1 MKRIID
7 DYYLTFNFKN
17 LIENQYPINI
27 KFPNPNR
34 GRKLID
40 VYDSMAGQVIE
51 EIFEFNNEYTDVG
64 VNLNDIFVL
73 DKKKYTF
80 EEAMKALKKGD
91 IIESCYSG
99 KNYMMSPREGET
111 VKYFDT
117 EYNEWMTEYHMFS
130 HNEIFGDWY
139 INE

>member
-1 MKRIID
+1 MEKTFKDVMNTIKEGETWINKCKDRR
-7 DYYLTFNFKN
+7 LTKIQKSYNS
-17 LIENQYPINI
+17 I
-27 KFPNPNR
+27 
-34 GRKLID
+34 
-40 VYDSMAGQVIE
+40 
-51 EIFEFNNEYTDVG
+51 IFESDKEYINVG

-99 KNYMMSPREGET
+99 TKYVMSPKGDET

-117 EYNEWMTEYHMFS
+117 EYNEWITEYHMFG

-139 INE
+139 INNLDL

>member
-1 MKRIID
+1 MEMK
-7 DYYLTFNFKN
+7 FHEVMN
-17 LIENQYPINI
+17 NI
-27 KFPNPNR
+27 KDGETWTNKYKDRRLAKIQKSYNN
-34 GRKLID
+34 I
-40 VYDSMAGQVIE
+40 
-51 EIFEFNNEYTDVG
+51 IFEFNNEYTDVG

-91 IIESCYSG
+91 IIESCCSG
-99 KNYMMSPREGET
+99 IKYMMSPKGNEN
-111 VKYFDT
+111 VFYFNT
-117 EYNEWMTEYHMFS
+117 EYNKWIIEHRMFS

>member
-1 MKRIID
+1 MEK
-7 DYYLTFNFKN
+7 TFQE
-17 LIENQYPINI
+17 LINTIKEGETWINKCKDRRLAKI
-27 KFPNPNR
+27 QKSYNS
-34 GRKLID
+34 I
-40 VYDSMAGQVIE
+40 V
-51 EIFEFNNEYTDVG
+51 FEFDNEYTNAG

-99 KNYMMSPREGET
+99 TNYAMSPKGIQP
-111 VKYFDT
+111 VLYFDT
-117 EYNEWMTEYHMFS
+117 VCEDWQTSIYMFS

-139 INE
+139 INN

>member
-1 MKRIID
+1 MEMKFTDVI
-7 DYYLTFNFKN
+7 N
-17 LIENQYPINI
+17 NI
-27 KFPNPNR
+27 KDGETQTNKYKDRRLAKIQKSYNN
-34 GRKLID
+34 I
-40 VYDSMAGQVIE
+40 
-51 EIFEFNNEYTDVG
+51 IFEFNNEYTDVG

-99 KNYMMSPREGET
+99 KNYVMSPKGNEN
-111 VKYFDT
+111 VFYFDT
-117 EYNEWMTEYHMFS
+117 EYNEWITEYYMFS
-130 HNEIFGDWY
+130 NNEIFGDWY